1 MGIDRQSRIEK
12 TCSICGK
19 KFTRRPCEDRGDRSV
34 CSKECADQLKKGD
47 FRVKDSELE
56 AHLLKLHAKLNRIPD
71 LADLREAVK
80 EDSNALH
87 WSLYVRRGGLQYW
100 QKKLFGKSTYRFV
113 WETRC
118 VDVFNEVLGYPDFKR
133 QKTFPWLKNVK
144 PGMKRPGVLRIDL
157 YYPEYKLC
165 IEFDGEGHFREI
177 SWGKGRDESL
187 EDIRLRD
194 ELKTKLIKEHGL
206 NMLRFRFDEP
216 LEAEHVKE
224 RLTEFIEL
232 D

>member
-1 MGIDRQSRIEK
+1 
-12 TCSICGK
+12 
-19 KFTRRPCEDRGDRSV
+19 
-34 CSKECADQLKKGD
+34 
-47 FRVKDSELE
+47 
-56 AHLLKLHAKLNRIPD
+56 
-71 LADLREAVK
+71 
-80 EDSNALH
+80 
-87 WSLYVRRGGLQYW
+87 
-100 QKKLFGKSTYRFV
+100 
-113 WETRC
+113 
-118 VDVFNEVLGYPDFKR
+118 
-133 QKTFPWLKNVK
+133 
-144 PGMKRPGVLRIDL
+144 
-157 YYPEYKLC
+157 LC